1 MTNTRILL
9 WLIPILTTVH
19 NLEEA
24 LFMPAVIERRNSS
37 IPDFLRGLLPPITYE
52 QFLLAL
58 FIMTAIPYLVA
69 WAANM
74 ERERG
79 PRFHLLLCWQVM
91 MLINVFAHAI
101 MAVMIGGY
109 APGVVT
115 AIAFNLP
122 FSIYLLRRA
131 MRDRWVSKRAMMLF
145 GPIGLAL
152 HGLGLP
158 GIIILSRKIVHGL

>member
-1 MTNTRILL
+1 MTHTKTLL

-37 IPDFLRGLLPPITYE
+37 IPDFLSGLLPPITYE

-74 ERERG
+74 DQERG
-79 PRFHLLLCWQVM
+79 PGVHLLL
-91 MLINVFAHAI
+91 
-101 MAVMIGGY
+101 
-109 APGVVT
+109 
-115 AIAFNLP
+115 
-122 FSIYLLRRA
+122 
-131 MRDRWVSKRAMMLF
+131 
-145 GPIGLAL
+145 
-152 HGLGLP
+152 
-158 GIIILSRKIVHGL
+158 